1 MPEEGIGTKVSVLGD
16 KEYKA
21 ALADIGRQLT
31 VLNTAMVASQSAFD
45 GQGDAMDALKAKSA
59 SLQSIYDAQAR
70 KVKLVSEQLEK
81 AKQDY
86 GENSKQVD
94 NLQIALNRA
103 QTAMNKTGS
112 EIRDTEHKLDAMTA
126 ALEENAQASDEAGEG
141 AKKAGEG
148 AKKEGN
154 AAEEAKE
161 KNSRLGDAMSVAGR
175 IAGGA
180 LKKALEAAAAAVAAL
195 ATAAVAGGKHLLELG
210 DDYQQA
216 VGQMSAQTGATGQEL
231 TELGSIAEQV
241 YRNNFGESLN
251 DVATSM
257 ATVKTNTG
265 LMGDELKAAT
275 ENSYA
280 LRDTFGMEFAESSRA
295 AAALMTRFGLSA
307 DEAYNL
313 IAVGAQKGANQNG
326 DLLDVISEYAPKY
339 AEMGLSADQMMQTLI
354 NGAENGVFQIDK
366 VGDAVKEFSIRAI
379 DGSDQTKEAFKSLGL
394 NAAYMAAEIAEGGPV
409 AENAFREVVAALMKV
424 EDPIKRNTIAVALF
438 GTQYEDLGQ
447 AALPILAGITDT
459 SGITADALAQINAVK
474 YDSLTDALGGVK
486 RQIEGEFMPLA
497 KTMSRTATAA
507 LNDVSA
513 ALSDGFQPEDIRVI
527 GESIAGALMDG
538 IGTLDALLNDNLG
551 MVNDALNTAVSV
563 VVTALPGLVDAILPS
578 AMGLLQSLVDAITAN
593 VEPLTELATEIVT
606 NVAGFLVENAD
617 ELVGAA
623 ADLVTG
629 LVDGIGEALP
639 ELLPAA
645 ASMVAKVVVGLA
657 EKLPD
662 ILKSG
667 TDLIQNLVDGIG
679 QALPILIEAL
689 PQVVSAIWDGI
700 TSIDWIDLGWN
711 LIQGLAGG
719 LKSAAESLLGS
730 IKEIFTGIWDAIKG
744 VFGIHSPSTV
754 AAEAGGLILDGLI
767 AGFESAVSAA
777 CDAVKRIF
785 GKIWSAI
792 KSIFGFGSE
801 SDESKQAKEAG
812 QDIMT
817 GIKEGV
823 TGSED
828 DLKNAVKKAAASAL
842 STLQTELGA
851 GGEGGSAKTKPFGEA
866 LLRGVGDGMSAA
878 SETTFAD
885 GAKKIFSA
893 AGLAL
898 FNAFGGK
905 DAAGF
910 QEYGRNVC
918 AAIAKG
924 ISENSENTDAVR
936 DAISGVANAA
946 YYEAV
951 FELTAGITGSSGAV
965 NSAVRAVA
973 DGALAA
979 AAGIMTEDAGTTLG
993 SDWAGGI
1000 QNGVG
1005 AQRGK
1010 LASAVT
1016 QTLRGAAQA
1025 ARTQFSAS
1033 TGGPI
1038 GRAFAQAIQGGLQAG
1053 ASPVASAAAA
1063 LGGSA
1068 LSALWGAIGSGG
1080 SRFDAIGLAIASG
1093 IARGIRRGQ
1102 GVVRD
1107 AAQSTAQLAY
1117 DAARAT
1123 LKIASPSRAMAEIGE
1138 YYDQGFAQGIDR
1150 GMNQVLSS
1158 ARALSAMAA
1167 AETRAGA
1174 RFESVRQAQAID
1186 YERLGD
1192 AVADSC
1198 VRRGMGRTVVQMDKR
1213 IVGESVEP
1221 SVSRATQRRANR
1233 SVAGRS
1239 ARMVLA

>member
-1 MPEEGIGTKVSVLGD
+1 MPEEGIGTRVSVLGD

-59 SLQSIYDAQAR
+59 SLQSIYDVQAQ

-126 ALEENAQASDEAGEG
+126 ALEENAHASDEAGEG

-161 KNSRLGDAMSVAGR
+161 KNSRLGDAMSSVGK

-195 ATAAVAGGKHLLELG
+195 ATAAAAGGKHLLELS

-216 VGQMSAQTGATGQEL
+216 VGQMSAQTGATGREL
-231 TELGSIAEQV
+231 TELGDIAEQV
-241 YRNNFGESLN
+241 YRDNFGESLN
-251 DVATSM
+251 DVASSM
-257 ATVKTNTG
+257 STVKTNTG

-280 LRDTFGMEFAESSRA
+280 LRDTFGMDFAESSRA

-551 MVNDALNTAVSV
+551 IRPAGKREAIRRRCDRQIVAAVDV
-563 VVTALPGLVDAILPS
+563 LHELMPQARAQL
-578 AMGLLQSLVDAITAN
+578 
-593 VEPLTELATEIVT
+593 LTEAQAGEARGIGLGSQLSQLVQLAQLSAIDHYAKEERRVPVYERYMDDFNAIDESRERRRRWTSTASACATSRRACACSMARTRRWRSALRRKSRESKSPSSRARRRKFRRERPTERMKPH
-606 NVAGFLVENAD
+606 
-617 ELVGAA
+617 AA
-623 ADLVTG
+623 AD
-629 LVDGIGEALP
+629 
-639 ELLPAA
+639 
-645 ASMVAKVVVGLA
+645 
-657 EKLPD
+657 
-662 ILKSG
+662 
-667 TDLIQNLVDGIG
+667 
-679 QALPILIEAL
+679 
-689 PQVVSAIWDGI
+689 
-700 TSIDWIDLGWN
+700 
-711 LIQGLAGG
+711 
-719 LKSAAESLLGS
+719 
-730 IKEIFTGIWDAIKG
+730 
-744 VFGIHSPSTV
+744 
-754 AAEAGGLILDGLI
+754 
-767 AGFESAVSAA
+767 
-777 CDAVKRIF
+777 C
-785 GKIWSAI
+785 
-792 KSIFGFGSE
+792 
-801 SDESKQAKEAG
+801 
-812 QDIMT
+812 
-817 GIKEGV
+817 
-823 TGSED
+823 
-828 DLKNAVKKAAASAL
+828 
-842 STLQTELGA
+842 
-851 GGEGGSAKTKPFGEA
+851 
-866 LLRGVGDGMSAA
+866 
-878 SETTFAD
+878 
-885 GAKKIFSA
+885 
-893 AGLAL
+893 
-898 FNAFGGK
+898 
-905 DAAGF
+905 
-910 QEYGRNVC
+910 GR
-918 AAIAKG
+918 
-924 ISENSENTDAVR
+924 
-936 DAISGVANAA
+936 
-946 YYEAV
+946 
-951 FELTAGITGSSGAV
+951 
-965 NSAVRAVA
+965 
-973 DGALAA
+973 
-979 AAGIMTEDAGTTLG
+979 
-993 SDWAGGI
+993 
-1000 QNGVG
+1000 
-1005 AQRGK
+1005 
-1010 LASAVT
+1010 
-1016 QTLRGAAQA
+1016 
-1025 ARTQFSAS
+1025 
-1033 TGGPI
+1033 
-1038 GRAFAQAIQGGLQAG
+1038 
-1053 ASPVASAAAA
+1053 
-1063 LGGSA
+1063 
-1068 LSALWGAIGSGG
+1068 
-1080 SRFDAIGLAIASG
+1080 
-1093 IARGIRRGQ
+1093 
-1102 GVVRD
+1102 
-1107 AAQSTAQLAY
+1107 
-1117 DAARAT
+1117 
-1123 LKIASPSRAMAEIGE
+1123 
-1138 YYDQGFAQGIDR
+1138 
-1150 GMNQVLSS
+1150 
-1158 ARALSAMAA
+1158 
-1167 AETRAGA
+1167 
-1174 RFESVRQAQAID
+1174 
-1186 YERLGD
+1186 
-1192 AVADSC
+1192 
-1198 VRRGMGRTVVQMDKR
+1198 
-1213 IVGESVEP
+1213 
-1221 SVSRATQRRANR
+1221 
-1233 SVAGRS
+1233 
-1239 ARMVLA
+1239 